1 MCIYVCVYLLSNLL
15 NKLDRKKKLKVRND
29 YMIKLGDYQKKK
41 KVKWSSDEKKK
52 ITVFHFASSNAKKY
66 WFKLFCFH

>member
-41 KVKWSSDEKKK
+41 KSKVE
-52 ITVFHFASSNAKKY
+52 
-66 WFKLFCFH
+66 LR